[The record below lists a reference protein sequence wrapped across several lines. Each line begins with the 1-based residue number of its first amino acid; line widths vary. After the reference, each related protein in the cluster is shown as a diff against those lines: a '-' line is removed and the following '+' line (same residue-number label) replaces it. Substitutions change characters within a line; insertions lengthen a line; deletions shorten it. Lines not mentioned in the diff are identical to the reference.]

1 MMEKLR
7 QDIGRKSGGETRLG
21 GEEKEKKEEEEK
33 EEEGPSHLRWTSART
48 RALLGHDLFPREGA
62 ADCHVASQR
71 PSQASWG

>member
-1 MMEKLR
+1 MQSLQQYQLGVAVALLVLDPVVTMMEA
-7 QDIGRKSGGETRLG
+7 
-21 GEEKEKKEEEEK
+21 EEEK